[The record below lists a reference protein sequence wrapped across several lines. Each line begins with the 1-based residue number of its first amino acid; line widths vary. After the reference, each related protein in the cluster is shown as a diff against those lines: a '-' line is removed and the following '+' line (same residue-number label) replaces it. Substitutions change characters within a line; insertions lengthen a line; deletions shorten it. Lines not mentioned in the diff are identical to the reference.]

1 MRLDK
6 GTVWITGASSGLG
19 YYTAKALMEKGYLV
33 IAGARS
39 FKPYEGPCECGGHRI
54 PLDVRDPD
62 SIRAFQ
68 ELALKISPRVDALYN
83 CAGILVLGSCE
94 ETSRDEYLAVMETNF
109 LGAVEMIRAALPVMR
124 AQGAGRIINFSS
136 VNGILGIP
144 FQSAYTA
151 SKHAIEGYSEC
162 LALETGRLGIGV
174 CLVEPGDHRGGS
186 QKTRLRA
193 AAAAERSPYGEAY
206 RRGVSAIA
214 RDEENGCDPAR
225 LGLIAA
231 GLLKRRRL
239 PFRVRV
245 AKFDQHLAVQLHRLF
260 PPRLIQQILE
270 GYYLGKGDS
279 AHAK

>member
-1 MRLDK
+1 MRLEK

-19 YYTAKALMEKGYLV
+19 YHTARALTEAGHLV

-54 PLDVRDPD
+54 PLDVRDPE
-62 SIRAFQ
+62 SIRAFKAQ
-68 ELALKISPRVDALYN
+68 ALAISPRVDALYN

-94 ETSRDEYLAVMETNF
+94 ETGRDEYLAVMETNF
-109 LGAVEMIRAALPVMR
+109 LGAVEMTRAALPVMR

-136 VNGILGIP
+136 VNGLLGIP

-162 LALETGRLGIGV
+162 LALETARLGIRV

-186 QKTRLRA
+186 PKTRLRA
-193 AAAAERSPYGEAY
+193 AAVAEDSPYGESF
-206 RRGVSAIA
+206 RRGTSVIA

-225 LGLIAA
+225 LGRIAA
-231 GLLKRRRL
+231 GLMEQRRL
-239 PFRVRV
+239 PLRVLV
-245 AKFDQHLAVQLHRLF
+245 AKPDQRLAVALHRLF
-260 PPRLIQQILE
+260 PARLIQRILE

-279 AHAK
+279 THAK